1 MEKLVKGALLTFVSA
16 WGISRGID
24 YVNGL
29 LNVRKFSKIADF
41 KLSRIHQISFVG
53 FLNGYIRFFMD
64 LEVINPEDFSITA
77 ENISVKAFNEK
88 NEFVGESLPYP
99 NSIVIA
105 GRATTTIS
113 NIEVHVNTAKALFDY
128 AYEAIAKVIQAKRIN
143 QNFSLGRTLTL
154 NISMRLNGVDINKTQ
169 AVKL

>member
-1 MEKLVKGALLTFVSA
+1 MEKWVKGALLTFVSA

-24 YVNGL
+24 YVNSL

-41 KLSRIHQISFVG
+41 RIGKIHQISFVG
-53 FLNGYIRFFMD
+53 FLNGYIKFFMD
-64 LEVINPEDFSITA
+64 LDVINPEDFSITA

-88 NEFVGESLPYP
+88 KEFIGESLPYP

-105 GRATTTIS
+105 GHATTKVS

-128 AYEAIAKVIQAKRIN
+128 AYEAIAKIIQAKSENRH
-143 QNFSLGRTLTL
+143 FSLNRTLTL
-154 NISMRLNGVDINKTQ
+154 NISMKLNGIDIQKTE

>member
-53 FLNGYIRFFMD
+53 
-64 LEVINPEDFSITA
+64 
-77 ENISVKAFNEK
+77 
-88 NEFVGESLPYP
+88 ESLPYP

-105 GRATTTIS
+105 GKATTTIS

-128 AYEAIAKVIQAKRIN
+128 AYEAIAKVISFVVKKQLYFFNPLSYCQIHTQIK
-143 QNFSLGRTLTL
+143 LE
-154 NISMRLNGVDINKTQ
+154 RLL
-169 AVKL
+169 KLQWV